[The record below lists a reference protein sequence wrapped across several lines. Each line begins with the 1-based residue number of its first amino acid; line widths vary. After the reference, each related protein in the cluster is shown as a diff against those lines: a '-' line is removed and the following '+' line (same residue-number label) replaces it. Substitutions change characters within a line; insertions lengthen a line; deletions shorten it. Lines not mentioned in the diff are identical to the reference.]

1 MAYGFNDGDQRRQSV
16 RLAGRTTPT
25 PGSSSSSAAASSQYP
40 GGSQRQPRPTPRR
53 NTGGSTAQKQTGSAE
68 TRRRDGAVA
77 SSGSRAQ
84 TQRRNRST
92 GQPQGTR
99 PLTGTGTR
107 QRQTDVPQLRRN
119 GRRQPGIFVR
129 RPFSHP
135 QRGRSGVNSRP
146 VSRAGGGAPA
156 LPFRRARIALCSI
169 VACLVFLFLGS
180 CVSHGSAGLDPTTE
194 DKLLMAPVAPG
205 YSFAFS
211 TPRSQWQ
218 AGTMPHIYQIDPAWS
233 ELPYAGGTIRQN
245 ACGPTC
251 LTMVY
256 VFKTGHTDMT
266 PVDMCAL
273 SEAGNYAPTG
283 ATEWSFMTNG
293 AWQLGLN
300 GTELHVDRSSITQA
314 LRSGA
319 PIIASVRPGTFTSV
333 GHYIVL
339 YGIDDADQIGVY
351 DPNSPSRSAR
361 RWGVVEVLNEIEVM
375 WAYY

>member
-16 RLAGRTTPT
+16 RLAGRTAPT
-25 PGSSSSSAAASSQYP
+25 PRSSSSSAAASSQYP

-68 TRRRDGAVA
+68 PRRRDGAVA

-129 RPFSHP
+129 RSFSHP
-135 QRGRSGVNSRP
+135 QRGRSGVSSRP

-351 DPNSPSRSAR
+351 DPNSQSRSAR

>member
-25 PGSSSSSAAASSQYP
+25 PRSSSSSTAASPQYP
-40 GGSQRQPRPTPRR
+40 NSSQRQPRPTPRK
-53 NTGGSTAQKQTGSAE
+53 NTKGSAARE
-68 TRRRDGAVA
+68 QAANAAARKRDRAVA
-77 SSGSRAQ
+77 SSRPSAQ
-84 TQRRNRST
+84 TERPNRSAD
-92 GQPQGTR
+92 QRQDTR
-99 PLTGTGTR
+99 SFTGTR
-107 QRQTDVPQLRRN
+107 QRQTDVPQLRSS
-119 GRRQPGIFVR
+119 GRHQPGIFVR
-129 RPFSHP
+129 RSFSCP
-135 QRGRSGVNSRP
+135 QSRRSGLSSRSA
-146 VSRAGGGAPA
+146 SRAGSGAPA

-169 VACLVFLFLGS
+169 IACLIFLFLGS
-180 CVSHGSAGLDPTTE
+180 CISHGSAGLDPTAE
-194 DKLLMAPVAPG
+194 DKLLKAPVAPG

-256 VFKTGHTDMT
+256 IYKTGHTDMT

-283 ATEWSFMTNG
+283 ATEWSFMTIG

-300 GTELHVDRSSITQA
+300 GTELHIDRSSIAQA

-339 YGIDDADQIGVY
+339 WGIDDADQVGVY
-351 DPNSPSRSAR
+351 DPNSQSRSAR
-361 RWGVVEVLNEIEVM
+361 RWGVVEVLNEIEAM

>member
-16 RLAGRTTPT
+16 RLAGRTAPT
-25 PGSSSSSAAASSQYP
+25 PRSSSSSAAASSQYP

-53 NTGGSTAQKQTGSAE
+53 KTGGSTAQKQTGSAE

-107 QRQTDVPQLRRN
+107 QRQTDVSQLRRN

-129 RPFSHP
+129 RSFSHP
-135 QRGRSGVNSRP
+135 QRGRSGVSSRP
-146 VSRAGGGAPA
+146 VSRAGGGVPA

-180 CVSHGSAGLDPTTE
+180 CVSHGSAGLDPATE

-351 DPNSPSRSAR
+351 DPNSQMRSAR

>member
-1 MAYGFNDGDQRRQSV
+1 MAYEYNDGERQRNV

-25 PGSSSSSAAASSQYP
+25 SRSVSDNDGPQNPQRPQNRPSSSMPQNANTRQTDRPYSGACQRRAEVPRRQKYDRRKSGDHISRFFSKP
-40 GGSQRQPRPTPRR
+40 RGGRGAKQPRPM
-53 NTGGSTAQKQTGSAE
+53 G
-68 TRRRDGAVA
+68 
-77 SSGSRAQ
+77 
-84 TQRRNRST
+84 
-92 GQPQGTR
+92 
-99 PLTGTGTR
+99 
-107 QRQTDVPQLRRN
+107 
-119 GRRQPGIFVR
+119 
-129 RPFSHP
+129 
-135 QRGRSGVNSRP
+135 
-146 VSRAGGGAPA
+146 
-156 LPFRRARIALCSI
+156 RARAANPQIHRLRLALCSI
-169 VACLVFLFLGS
+169 MACLAFVYLGS
-180 CVSHGSAGLDPTTE
+180 CASHGSAGLEPTAE
-194 DKLLMAPVAPG
+194 EKLLKAPVALG

-211 TPRSQWQ
+211 TPRSQWS

-256 VFKTGHTDMT
+256 IFKTGRTDMT
-266 PVDMCAL
+266 PADMCAL

-283 ATEWSFMTNG
+283 ATEWSFMTSG

-300 GTELHVDRSSITQA
+300 GTQLYNDRDSMAQA

-319 PIIASVRPGTFTSV
+319 PVIAAVRPGTFTNV

-361 RWGVVEVLNEIEVM
+361 RWGVVEVLNEIEAM
-375 WAYY
+375 WAY